1 MFLVIISRSNVT
13 NNIINLFLA
22 NVSIL
27 YPLEIPENQRF
38 SGVFR
43 DFKMRTLAR
52 NRLRSL

>member
-1 MFLVIISRSNVT
+1 MFLVIISRSDVT

-43 DFKMRTLAR
+43 DYKMRTLAR